1 MKNPNSISDRMNIK
15 DQITVIVKTRPE
27 CDGAIFCGRSLVL
40 YRAPEHRI
48 LELARNLCTG
58 VILLSL

>member
-1 MKNPNSISDRMNIK
+1 MNIK
-15 DQITVIVKTRPE
+15 DQITAIVKTRPE

>member
-1 MKNPNSISDRMNIK
+1 MNIK
-15 DQITVIVKTRPE
+15 DQIAAIVKTRPE

-48 LELARNLCTG
+48 LELARNLCTDMS
-58 VILLSL
+58 VLRL